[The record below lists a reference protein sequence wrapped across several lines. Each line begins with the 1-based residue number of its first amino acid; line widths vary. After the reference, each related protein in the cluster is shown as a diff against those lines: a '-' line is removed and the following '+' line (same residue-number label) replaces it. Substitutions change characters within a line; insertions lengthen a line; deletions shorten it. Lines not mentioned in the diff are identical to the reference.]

1 MNFVVLVKLVET
13 ILKHVKSKMAQRI
26 KFPSLIFVCHLTF
39 KFETFCDGSTLFY
52 LSFTGLATKTI
63 NASLTILEQRACW
76 TIELQSNK
84 KSFRFLKKRTYLL
97 NLDFVLLFARNLQCQ
112 CNPKYFV

>member
-26 KFPSLIFVCHLTF
+26 KFLSLILVCHLTS
-39 KFETFCDGSTLFY
+39 KFETFCDGSTSFY

-63 NASLTILEQRACW
+63 NASLTILKQRACR

-84 KSFRFLKKRTYLL
+84 IPFDFLKRKLTY
-97 NLDFVLLFARNLQCQ
+97 
-112 CNPKYFV
+112 